1 MSELLTDD
9 EHRLMDLTGELWK
22 VLCEV
27 VGDAPA
33 RSADLAEAA
42 AHVHAIQNMVLAQ
55 AAARA
60 YPDNYRLL
68 GQQLTSNSQHPQRN
82 SSLERNPPS

>member
-9 EHRLMDLTGELWK
+9 EHRLLDLTGELWR
-22 VLCEV
+22 VLCAV
-27 VGDAPA
+27 VGNEPSRAV
-33 RSADLAEAA
+33 DLAEAA

-60 YPDNYRLL
+60 YPDRYRLL
-68 GQQLTSNSQHPQRN
+68 GGQLTSDSQFSQRN
-82 SSLERNPPS
+82 SSVQRKPPS